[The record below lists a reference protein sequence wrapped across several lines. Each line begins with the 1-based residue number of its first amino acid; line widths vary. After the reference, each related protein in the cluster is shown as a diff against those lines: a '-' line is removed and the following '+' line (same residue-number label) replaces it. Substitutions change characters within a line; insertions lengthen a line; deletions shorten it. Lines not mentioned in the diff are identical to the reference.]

1 MGRGSSAVRLRPAA
15 FGASAECPDCFHGF
29 PDSVPNREDIGA
41 TRMEEKGTVPRLG
54 QKIPTE
60 EEPVLRGPHR
70 SLRFHY

>member
-41 TRMEEKGTVPRLG
+41 TRTVPRLG